1 MSVPIYPL
9 TKSVRASMTPSQNP
23 KRSFHLPFFQGLLPL
38 NSTQIPLEITAGIT
52 FAALAIP
59 EVMGYTKIAGM
70 PLITG
75 IYTILLPMVA
85 FAIFGSSR
93 HLAVGADSA
102 TAAIIASGLVTMAV
116 PKSPQ
121 YVAYASVI
129 ALIVAILLL
138 LAGLLK
144 LGFLADF
151 LSHTVLIGFLT
162 GVGIQISISQLS
174 GMLGIPSASDGT
186 LTYTISLL
194 KNLSLISIPTLL
206 VSLSLIGI
214 LILSKKVSEKFPGA
228 LLAIVGAIIASW
240 LLNLSSYGI
249 ATLGTLPVGLPSLSF
264 PQVPLLDIPN
274 ILNISVA
281 CFIVIL
287 AQSVVTSRAYAIKFS
302 DSFDE
307 NIDLIGLSF
316 ANIAAGI
323 SGTFVVNGSPTKT
336 EMVKNAGG
344 CTQLTQ
350 LTTVLTT
357 VIFLMFL
364 TKPFAYLPTAVLSS
378 VVFLIGLRLIDIKG
392 MTALNRQRPVEFAVA
407 LLTAMTVIVIGVE
420 QGIAIAIVL
429 SVIAHL
435 RHSYKPLDL
444 LIVPKAGCGMKAVPL
459 ESKQQ
464 AVEGLLIYRFGSN
477 LYFANENRFAEE
489 IISLAKNTASLR
501 WFCISATNIGD
512 VDFTSTETFKK
523 VYTQLN
529 EMDVTL
535 VLSDVVQPVMNE
547 LDRDGITEMIGR
559 KHIFESVQDVI
570 EAYKRAIGSS

>member
-1 MSVPIYPL
+1 
-9 TKSVRASMTPSQNP
+9 
-23 KRSFHLPFFQGLLPL
+23 
-38 NSTQIPLEITAGIT
+38 
-52 FAALAIP
+52 
-59 EVMGYTKIAGM
+59 
-70 PLITG
+70 
-75 IYTILLPMVA
+75 
-85 FAIFGSSR
+85 
-93 HLAVGADSA
+93 
-102 TAAIIASGLVTMAV
+102 
-116 PKSPQ
+116 
-121 YVAYASVI
+121 
-129 ALIVAILLL
+129 
-138 LAGLLK
+138 
-144 LGFLADF
+144 
-151 LSHTVLIGFLT
+151 LIGFLT

-214 LILSKKVSEKFPGA
+214 LILSKKVSEKIPGA

-249 ATLGTLPVGLPSLSF
+249 TTLGTLPVGLPSLSF
-264 PQVPLLDIPN
+264 PQVPFSDIPN

-307 NIDLIGLSF
+307 NIDLIGLSL

-378 VVFLIGLRLIDIKG
+378 VVFLIGLRLIDTKG
-392 MTALNRQRPVEFAVA
+392 MTALHRQRPVEFAVA

-429 SVIAHL
+429 SIIAHL
-435 RHSYKPLDL
+435 RHSYKPLNL
-444 LIVPKAGCGMKAVPL
+444 LIVPKVGSGMKAVPL

-489 IISLAKNTASLR
+489 IISLAKNTDSLK

-512 VDFTSTETFKK
+512 VDFTSIETFKK
-523 VYTQLN
+523 VCAQLN
-529 EMDVTL
+529 KMGVTL

-547 LDRDGITEMIGR
+547 LDRDGITEVIGR